1 MQWLPSAGTSIVCI
15 LLVCACGPE
24 AAPGP
29 SPVHLPGEPVQPAR
43 IGRAIAALES
53 AASYRLNAATRDGR
67 TTFRHEYLVVR
78 PQSGWSLRVESSS
91 GVLQLIA
98 IGNAAWIAETG
109 QRLESI
115 SPRQAD
121 SRAAGYD
128 VPGIMAAYTDPAL
141 SAALSFVAR
150 ERKNGVDAEHFRA
163 DAAALRRVRPA
174 VLSTASLD
182 VWIAAAGYLSALEA
196 IGVQSSDTDARVD
209 VHAVNDPANIVRP
222 PQ

>member
-1 MQWLPSAGTSIVCI
+1 MQLSRSTGSSFVGI
-15 LLVCACGPE
+15 LLACACSPE

-29 SPVHLPGEPVQPAR
+29 SPSAPLAR
-43 IGRAIAALES
+43 SSQTPNIGRAITALE
-53 AASYRLNAATRDGR
+53 AATSYRLNVATRDGR

-78 PQSGWSLRVESSS
+78 PQSSWSLRVESSS

-98 IGNAAWIAETG
+98 IENAAWIAETG
-109 QRLESI
+109 QRFESI

-128 VPGIMAAYTDPAL
+128 VPGMMGAYSDPAL

-150 ERKNGVDAEHFRA
+150 ERKNGVDVEHYRA

-196 IGVQSSDTDARVD
+196 IGVKSSDTDARID
-209 VHAVNDPANIVRP
+209 VHAVNDPANVVRP
-222 PQ
+222 PR

>member
-1 MQWLPSAGTSIVCI
+1 
-15 LLVCACGPE
+15 
-24 AAPGP
+24 
-29 SPVHLPGEPVQPAR
+29 
-43 IGRAIAALES
+43 
-53 AASYRLNAATRDGR
+53 
-67 TTFRHEYLVVR
+67 
-78 PQSGWSLRVESSS
+78 LRVESSS

-98 IGNAAWIAETG
+98 IENAAWIAETG
-109 QRLESI
+109 QRFESI

-128 VPGIMAAYTDPAL
+128 VPGIMGAYSDPAL

-150 ERKNGVDAEHFRA
+150 ERKNGVDAEHYRA

-196 IGVQSSDTDARVD
+196 IGVKSPDTDARID
-209 VHAVNDPANIVRP
+209 VHAVNDPANVVRP